1 MALEIN
7 LLKSKRIYKADAL
20 TEVHGSMKWCVVF
33 ADGSHQYFYK
43 IITGSTSQYA
53 GSGGGYIKTHT
64 YLYIAMNT
72 ETYKYEPV
80 KHLQHALD
88 AYQAK
93 HGAAIWA
100 QTQTV
105 PQSTLDAW
113 SHKWGQK

>member
-7 LLKSKRIYKADAL
+7 LLKSKSFRKSDEL
-20 TEVHGSMKWCVVF
+20 TQVHGSIKWCVVF

-80 KHLQHALD
+80 QHLHLAMQ
-88 AYQAK
+88 AYEAK